1 MTLNVTTSE
10 VLTIFLIMRRS
21 HEQGIP
27 TLSKI
32 RQITSD

>member
-1 MTLNVTTSE
+1 MTRNATTSA
-10 VLTIFLIMRRS
+10 VPTIFLIMRGS

-32 RQITSD
+32 RQITSY